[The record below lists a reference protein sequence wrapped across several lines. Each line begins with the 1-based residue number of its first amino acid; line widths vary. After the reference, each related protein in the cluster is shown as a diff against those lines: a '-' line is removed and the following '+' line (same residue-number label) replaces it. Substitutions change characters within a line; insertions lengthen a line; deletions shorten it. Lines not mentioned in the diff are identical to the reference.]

1 VTEEAE
7 GQSEKLVNAR
17 LLASSTEERDHK
29 SKHLSSFRKLERTS
43 KQNFPWRFQKEKNPV
58 GPD

>member
-1 VTEEAE
+1 MTAKAE
-7 GQSEKLVNAR
+7 GQSEKPVNAR

-29 SKHLSSFRKLERTS
+29 SKDLSSFEKLERTR
-43 KQNFPWRFQKEKNPV
+43 KQNLPSRLQKENSPT